1 MTGQTLIQQA
11 RFILLTGIK
20 IFKIQNYIRSS
31 CLPLLIQKGFNAPL
45 ILDGLMK
52 LQEPLK
58 SLMRI
63 SRWQAAMTSPSS
75 IHRWAILRPRVS

>member
-11 RFILLTGIK
+11 RFIHLTGIK
-20 IFKIQNYIRSS
+20 IFKIQNYIRSFF
-31 CLPLLIQKGFNAPL
+31 LPLLIQKVFNAPP

-58 SLMRI
+58 SRMRI
-63 SRWQAAMTSPSS
+63 SRWQAAMTFPSS